1 VSGDNTLRATSKA
14 INEIGKDDNY
24 DDYFVIVLSDANLR
38 RYGIDPGDFGAILQ
52 KDPKVSACVLFI
64 GSIGEEAKHIT
75 DLMPK
80 GKAFVASSTSQIPS
94 LLREVFLAAVHVS
107 K

>member
-1 VSGDNTLRATSKA
+1 M
-14 INEIGKDDNY
+14 EIILFERLQRQSTKLGRMTTTTISLSLFY
-24 DDYFVIVLSDANLR
+24 QMRIFV
-38 RYGIDPGDFGAILQ
+38 GT
-52 KDPKVSACVLFI
+52 
-64 GSIGEEAKHIT
+64 EEAKHIT

-94 LLREVFLAAVHVS
+94 LLREVFLAAVT